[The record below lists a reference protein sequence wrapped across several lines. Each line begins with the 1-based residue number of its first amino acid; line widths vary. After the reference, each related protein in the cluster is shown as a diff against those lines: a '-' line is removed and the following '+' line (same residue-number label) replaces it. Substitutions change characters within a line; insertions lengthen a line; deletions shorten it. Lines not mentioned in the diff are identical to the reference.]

1 MSLDKTNADLE
12 DRFRKPLSEYT
23 TRRIIFWKDV
33 DGKYSEFVDTL
44 EIPGVKIH
52 KLTGANN
59 FQTKYLLEK
68 LDTQSNYLIYDPIH
82 YDKPSDNWL
91 CDMELYC
98 EEFRADY
105 FSQLMEELQIPAKPN
120 LRSAVKDNAK
130 FFESKERRQKYIA
143 LGHEYNHPNDIQYDI
158 LAVLVGAKKSDAAS
172 IMAAVLT
179 DSRSVEENHTLEKIQ
194 KFGDAS
200 RFWKM
205 VQAHTGYAYD
215 NNPSLLPL
223 AAHILLS
230 ALSKTMKESFFR
242 GMDTQMSKTNNSYCY
257 SLIHDWLYSSQS
269 NDLHIICREVEE
281 ELHLP
286 QRFDK
291 LEVEDLLTSE
301 CFPCINE
308 RILSRFLTEI
318 GENIIKIDAIQKAV
332 EKRRA
337 LVWYEPIKPYFD
349 GILQI
354 SCMEQFRQAHA
365 GGFHIV
371 EASAIWKK
379 YTADYYRM
387 DSYYRRFYLAFGD
400 GQKNTNTELEDA
412 FKGASDYVE
421 NLYRNW
427 YLEDLASQWTPAIKD
442 DYSAKGELSDIRRQ
456 NNFYLDEVESPRGSS
471 RVYVIISDGLRY
483 ELAAELADQLT
494 AETKGST
501 DIASCQA
508 VFPTRTEYGMAALL
522 PHKRLG
528 LDNQLNV
535 MADDLPT
542 GGLLG
547 REKVL
552 LSHVP
557 DSVALTSERLI
568 QMKKEERRNAV
579 NSKSIVY
586 IYHDVID
593 KSGESEITDFFADC
607 EKAIVEIKNLVRII
621 TGDLGGTNI
630 IITSD
635 HGFIYTNQALTES
648 NKAEKSLISGD
659 LFEYKSRYAIA
670 SSDAEAEH
678 MITVSMQ
685 IYNRP
690 DLIGFAPQD
699 YIRFKKPGGSSVKK
713 YMHGGLS
720 LQELVVPIIH
730 FKNLKTSSKKYVET
744 QKVSVVL
751 MTQSRKISNS
761 IFSLDFYQQEP
772 TGGKMQPITLEIYM
786 ADSAGRPVSDKQ
798 TLIADRTSEVGKDR
812 QFRLQFNL
820 RNMTFAKTDTY
831 SLMMIDKEPFS
842 LEPIQP
848 VEFTI
853 DISFTSDFEF

>member
-1 MSLDKTNADLE
+1 MSLDKTQADLE
-12 DRFRKPLSEYT
+12 ERYRKSLPEYT
-23 TRRIIFWKDV
+23 TRRVIFWKDA

-68 LDTQSNYLIYDPIH
+68 LDTHSNYLIYDPLSFE
-82 YDKPSDNWL
+82 KVSDNWL
-91 CDMELYC
+91 CDMEIYS

-120 LRSAVKDNAK
+120 LRQTVKDYTK
-130 FFESKERRQKYIA
+130 FFDSKERRQKFIA

-158 LAVLVGAKKSDAAS
+158 LAVLVSAKKSDAAS
-172 IMAAVLT
+172 IMAAVLA
-179 DSRSVEENHTLEKIQ
+179 DSRSLEENRAFEKIQ
-194 KFGDAS
+194 KYGDTS

-215 NNPSLLPL
+215 NNPSLLSL

-242 GMDTQMSKTNNSYCY
+242 GMESQMSKTNSSYCY

-269 NDLHIICREVEE
+269 DDLQMICREVEE

-291 LEVEDLLTSE
+291 LEVDDLLTSE

-308 RILSRFLTEI
+308 RILSRFLAEI
-318 GENIIKIDAIQKAV
+318 GENVVKIDAIQKAV

-337 LVWYEPIKPYFD
+337 LIWYEPIKPYFD
-349 GILQI
+349 GILKI
-354 SCMEQFRQAHA
+354 SYMAQFRQTHV

-379 YTADYYRM
+379 YTADYCNM
-387 DSYYRRFYLAFGD
+387 DSYYRRFYLAFGES
-400 GQKNTNTELEDA
+400 QKNTNTELEDA

-427 YLEDLASQWTPAIKD
+427 YLEDLASQWTQAIRD
-442 DYSAKGELSDIRRQ
+442 DYATKGELSSINRQ
-456 NNFYLDEVESPRGSS
+456 NDFYRQEVESQSASG

-483 ELAAELADQLT
+483 EMAAELADQLT

-508 VFPTRTEYGMAALL
+508 VFPTKTEYGMAALL

-528 LDNQLNV
+528 LDNQLNIL
-535 MADDLPT
+535 ADDMPT
-542 GGLLG
+542 GGLVG

-552 LSHVP
+552 VSHVP
-557 DSVALTSERLI
+557 DSVALTSDRLI
-568 QMKKEERRNAV
+568 QMKKDERRNAV
-579 NSKSIVY
+579 NGKSVVY

-607 EKAIVEIKNLVRII
+607 EKAIIEIKNLVRII
-621 TGDLGGTNI
+621 TGDLSGTNI

-648 NKAEKSLISGD
+648 SKAEKSLISGD

-685 IYNRP
+685 NYNRP

-744 QKVSVVL
+744 QKVSVIL

-772 TGGKMQPITLEIYM
+772 AGGKMQPTILDIYL

-820 RNMTFAKTDTY
+820 RNMTFAKTETY
-831 SLMMIDKEPFS
+831 NLIMIDKEPFS